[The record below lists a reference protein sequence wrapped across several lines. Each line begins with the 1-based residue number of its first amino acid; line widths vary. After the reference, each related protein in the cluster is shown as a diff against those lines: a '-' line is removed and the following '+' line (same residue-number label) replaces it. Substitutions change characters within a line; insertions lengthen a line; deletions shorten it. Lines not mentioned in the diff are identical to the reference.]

1 MRFKDNEGNFYK
13 RSRDAEMADIK
24 SGLNNV
30 KNKAIS
36 KFKETKVSLKNK
48 ININKNNDTTESTDY
63 SNIQSVEV
71 EDDNRPLTQLI
82 SELSKYDKIMNKE
95 DVTLEEAEKIS
106 ILTNLIRK
114 RIDDIESSMF
124 KY

>member
-82 SELSKYDKIMNKE
+82 SELSKYDKTMNKE